1 MNDSDEIGP
10 PAGASRRPSAGD
22 PHAGQPV
29 EIIGAGVEA
38 SRAVMI
44 MLHGRN
50 AEPRNILELVPAIH
64 RPEFTY
70 LAPAAA
76 GRTWYPQSFLSETAQ
91 NEPGLSSGL
100 RSIDRLVREVVRL
113 GVPRRRIILLGFS
126 QGGCLTAEYAVRHA
140 VRYGGVVVLSGGLIG
155 PPGTSWNWHGAFE
168 NTPIFLG
175 CSDADSHVPK
185 ERVDQSAE
193 VFRGMGAA
201 VTERIYPAM
210 GHQVNDDE
218 LAFTR
223 EMMEKVAKPG

>member
-1 MNDSDEIGP
+1 MTSPLDQ
-10 PAGASRRPSAGD
+10 D
-22 PHAGQPV
+22 PHANQAV
-29 EIIGAGVEA
+29 VTIGPGVEA

-50 AEPRNILELVPAIH
+50 AEPRSILELVPTIRH
-64 RPEFTY
+64 PGFTF
-70 LAPAAA
+70 LAPAAS
-76 GRTWYPQSFLSETAQ
+76 GRTWYPKSFLSETAQ

-100 RSIDRLVREVVRL
+100 RSIDRLVREVVDL

-155 PPGTSWNWHGAFE
+155 PPGTSWNRPGAFE

-175 CSDADSHVPK
+175 CSDTDPHVPR
-185 ERVDQSAE
+185 ERVDESAE

-223 EMMEKVAKPG
+223 AMMASVAATD